1 MPKGSMQRTE
11 TVEQYLARGGK
22 ITKQEEVKVISWAE
36 ARELVE
42 KLAYMAEDSKH
53 DKKKDEAELDK
64 LDAAEGFQVDYK
76 EEEKVN

>member
-36 ARELVE
+36 ARDLVE
-42 KLAYMAEDSKH
+42 KLAYMAEDSKLS
-53 DKKKDEAELDK
+53 KKEDEAELDR